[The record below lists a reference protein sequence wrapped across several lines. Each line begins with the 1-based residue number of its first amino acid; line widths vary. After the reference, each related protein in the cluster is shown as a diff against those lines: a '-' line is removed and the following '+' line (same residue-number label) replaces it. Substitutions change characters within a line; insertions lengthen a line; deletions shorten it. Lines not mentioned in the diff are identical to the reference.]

1 MSYSVKTESTD
12 KGIWA
17 VPAIGGGTIS
27 TVKTTTS
34 QNVSIPSIRADI
46 TVPNPSFTQPGT
58 TVNLTFPQIGNA
70 SSVYISAMQFDAPG
84 DDRQNL
90 NNEWVRLTNRGDG
103 MVLLAGWTLS
113 DKTGLHPYVFPA
125 FVLMPKSS
133 VTIYSGSGKM
143 NDTALFMG
151 RDTPIW
157 NNSGDV
163 ATLKDGSG
171 TIIDQK

>member
-1 MSYSVKTESTD
+1 V
-12 KGIWA
+12 
-17 VPAIGGGTIS
+17 
-27 TVKTTTS
+27 
-34 QNVSIPSIRADI
+34 
-46 TVPNPSFTQPGT
+46 
-58 TVNLTFPQIGNA
+58 
-70 SSVYISAMQFDAPG
+70 QFDAPG

-103 MVLLAGWTLS
+103 LVLLAGWTIS
-113 DKTGLHPYVFPA
+113 DKAGSHPYVFPA

-151 RDTPIW
+151 RDTPVW
-157 NNSGDV
+157 THSGDV

-171 TIIDQK
+171 TIIDQRS